1 LALIHIVTGALRTRV
16 VARVAVSDT
25 AGGAWGILTTLGPA
39 QGRAPLTT
47 FVHIEAGGE
56 VWAGAMSGRTD
67 ALEGA
72 VGVGTDAALAEVL
85 LAALVHVKARGSAGS
100 GPVAGGA
107 SAGKG
112 AVGVEALAVG
122 ETEVAL

>member
-1 LALIHIVTGALRTRV
+1 MALINIVTGALRACV
-16 VARVAVSDT
+16 IARVTVSYTAVGT
-25 AGGAWGILTTLGPA
+25 RGILTTLGPT
-39 QGRAPLTT
+39 QGRAPLAA
-47 FVHIEAGGE
+47 FVHVQAGGE

-72 VGVGTDAALAEVL
+72 VGVGTDATLAEVL
-85 LAALVHVKARGSAGS
+85 LAALVHVEARGSTGS

>member
-1 LALIHIVTGALRTRV
+1 MAFIHVVAGALRSRV

-25 AGGAWGILTTLGPA
+25 AVGARGILTTLGPA
-39 QGRAPLTT
+39 QGRAPLST
-47 FVHIEAGGE
+47 FVYVQAGGE
-56 VWAGAMSGRTD
+56 VWAGAMSGRTH

-85 LAALVHVKARGSAGS
+85 LAALVHVEARGSAGS
-100 GPVAGGA
+100 GPVAGGT

-122 ETEVAL
+122 KTKVSL